1 MKDIFKLTI
10 YRLYIFRISLVT
22 YNINIF
28 FLFLELNEDLYIDG
42 KFLLIN

>member
-10 YRLYIFRISLVT
+10 YRLYIFRISLAT
-22 YNINIF
+22 YNINIL

-42 KFLLIN
+42 KCLLIN